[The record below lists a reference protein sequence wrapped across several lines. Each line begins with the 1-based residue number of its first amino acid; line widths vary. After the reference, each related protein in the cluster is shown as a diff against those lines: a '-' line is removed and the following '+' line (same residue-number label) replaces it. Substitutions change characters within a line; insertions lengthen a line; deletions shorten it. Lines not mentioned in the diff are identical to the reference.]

1 MNSFF
6 IDVPASPAT
15 GHKSGRNRMADES
28 TEFEVTGI
36 RAAKARANQ
45 KSVWLEAEKP
55 RLAAK
60 RKAEQQ
66 AALEAGGTGDG
77 EADEEVNV
85 RMNKRNRVSG
95 SSRSTA
101 TGRKSKKNT
110 SRKSTGRQTKGKG
123 ISRVERMTQSQ
134 PAEDIF
140 AKQYAELAEEDEEEL
155 ILPQSQPAL
164 GMAAVSDEINGAAP
178 HVSRKGSSRPR
189 TKPNGGNASIM
200 HRAGS
205 TGEGASQHPVEED
218 DDNDNDQEEYHGSD
232 DEEEEDGKDDEWS
245 GEEDGDDEGNTDLEK
260 MDDEELGTTLRRER
274 PKVIRRPSAD
284 ESDEEKASPP
294 PSQLPPMRLLNLK
307 DVEAQVRKSKQVSRP
322 SEGRHGTAPT
332 QASQTRAPHRSP
344 NGTNQNAELTASQRP
359 QGCRDKAMISE
370 RPQVKPSRRRQ
381 YAPSASPTPAPVQ
394 RSWSP
399 ETNLVLSS
407 IGRIVIK
414 GQNPTMTIVCE
425 HVKFT
430 FTSALYAYKAYPPA
444 AERFRTHHH
453 LLVIAVEDIIDKNQ
467 DEPLFREVLE
477 RVHADSNYSKF
488 LIDMGVQHMS
498 SLRTELKKT
507 VAMFV
512 RDEYKVSPMDPERI
526 RKWMHKVAYLYP
538 GDIEETLDT
547 KHVLDRPIFH
557 TILKKC
563 FFNGPHSVAVRHPQ
577 IWQGE
582 YHKKTVPGALMV
594 LIGTTIGVCLSELL
608 LPGAETKPDAHL
620 KAGFFEAEYL
630 RVWKELNRLFEK
642 SPNKFYHKMHKLY
655 TQASQGV
662 VIPSVEEDSL
672 MDISGMSES
681 ESEN

>member
-6 IDVPASPAT
+6 IDIPESPAT
-15 GHKSGRNRMADES
+15 GRKARCNGVADES
-28 TEFEVTGI
+28 AELVVTGV

-45 KSVWLEAEKP
+45 KSVWLEAQKP

-66 AALEAGGTGDG
+66 AALAADDDGGAC
-77 EADEEVNV
+77 EDEDMQTT
-85 RMNKRNRVSG
+85 RTKKKRISDSRRSTT
-95 SSRSTA
+95 SSRNS
-101 TGRKSKKNT
+101 KNT
-110 SRKSTGRQTKGKG
+110 KRGTPRKPTGRQTKGKG
-123 ISRVERMTQSQ
+123 PSPGERMTQSQ
-134 PAEDIF
+134 PAEDIL
-140 AKQYAELAEEDEEEL
+140 AKQFAELEEEDDEQL
-155 ILPQSQPAL
+155 IMPQSQPSL
-164 GMAAVSDEINGAAP
+164 GMTVPSGSDEVEHENP
-178 HVSRKGSSRPR
+178 TSQVSKKGIQ
-189 TKPNGGNASIM
+189 PNGSN
-200 HRAGS
+200 RS
-205 TGEGASQHPVEED
+205 TPRSSLVKESGQHPIEED
-218 DDNDNDQEEYHGSD
+218 DENDRDDEEYHGSD
-232 DEEEEDGKDDEWS
+232 DEEEENDKEDERS
-245 GEEDGDDEGNTDLEK
+245 GEEDGDDEGNTDLER
-260 MDDEELGTTLRRER
+260 MNDEELSRTLRG
-274 PKVIRRPSAD
+274 
-284 ESDEEKASPP
+284 EKWLRPP
-294 PSQLPPMRLLNLK
+294 PSRLPPMRLLNLK

-322 SEGRHGTAPT
+322 SKERQGAAPA
-332 QASQTRAPHRSP
+332 QASQSHAPSR
-344 NGTNQNAELTASQRP
+344 NDTNQNNTEPAASQRP
-359 QGCRDKAMISE
+359 QGRRDKAMISE
-370 RPQVKPSRRRQ
+370 VKPSRRRQ
-381 YAPSASPTPAPVQ
+381 YASSASPTPAPVQ

-430 FTSALYAYKAYPPA
+430 FTAALYAYKAYPPA

-453 LLVIAVEDIIDKNQ
+453 LLIVAIEDIIDKNP
-467 DEPLFREVLE
+467 DEPIFREVLE
-477 RVHADSNYSKF
+477 RAHADSNYSKF

-512 RDEYKVSPMDPERI
+512 RDEYRVSPTNPERI
-526 RKWMHKVAYLYP
+526 RQWMYKVAYLYP
-538 GDIEETLDT
+538 GDVEDTLDT
-547 KHVLDRPIFH
+547 KHVLDRAIFH

-630 RVWKELNRLFEK
+630 RVWKELNRLFER

-681 ESEN
+681 ESED